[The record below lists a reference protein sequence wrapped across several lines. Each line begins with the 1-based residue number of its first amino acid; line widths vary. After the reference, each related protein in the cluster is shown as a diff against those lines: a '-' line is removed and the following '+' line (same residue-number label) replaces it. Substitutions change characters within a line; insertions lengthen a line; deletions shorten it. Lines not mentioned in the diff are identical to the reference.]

1 MAGAHIVES
10 VSASAS
16 AEPLGEGL
24 VEASFDFYGIG
35 LTVVSEVSSLV
46 DSLAK
51 DFAYFVA
58 PSQRGAIRIVAHAD
72 DPPWS
77 IIPDKIASMITPN
90 AISYDD
96 QEVRYNDYHRQL
108 LGKYDFAN
116 ERGEL
121 WSRDLDL
128 LYEITYLMALS
139 RVGELHDRRG
149 IHRIHAL
156 GIAIADRGALVLLP
170 EAGGKTTLALEL
182 LKKPA
187 VKILSD
193 DTPLL
198 ANQQLLAFP
207 TRMGI
212 RGKVDGIA
220 LEHLRTFKRRNHGPK
235 TLIDLSYF
243 RDRVIDRVSPK
254 VVIVGTRSS
263 GDKSRIASISR
274 VQALPALAA
283 NLVFGLGLPQVLEYF
298 IRARPSDLLKKGS
311 IASSRLLAALRL
323 VSRTDCYRLVLG
335 RDVAGAADAVES
347 VLRIRRAEPA

>member
-1 MAGAHIVES
+1 MAAGHIVES
-10 VSASAS
+10 ASENAA

-24 VEASFDFYGIG
+24 AEATFDIYGTG

-46 DSLAK
+46 DSLSR

-77 IIPDKIASMITPN
+77 IIPDRIASMITPN

-96 QEVRYNDYHRQL
+96 HEVRYNDYHRQV

-149 IHRIHAL
+149 IHRVHAL

-182 LKKPA
+182 LKRSA

-198 ANQQLLAFP
+198 ANGQLLAFP
-207 TRMGI
+207 TRMGV
-212 RGKVDGIA
+212 RGNVDGIGR
-220 LEHLRTFKRRNHGPK
+220 EHLRTFNRRNRGPK

-254 VVIVGTRSS
+254 VVIVGARSS
-263 GDKSRIASISR
+263 CAKSSITPMNR
-274 VQALPALAA
+274 FQALPGLAA

-298 IRARPSDLLKKGS
+298 LRARASDLLKKGS
-311 IASSRLLAALRL
+311 IAASRMLAALRL

-335 RDVAGAADAVES
+335 RDLAGAADAVES
-347 VLRIRRAEPA
+347 VLARSE

>member
-1 MAGAHIVES
+1 MESRSMAAAPIVES
-10 VSASAS
+10 ASESAA
-16 AEPLGEGL
+16 AEPLRSL
-24 VEASFDFYGIG
+24 TEASFDLYGTG
-35 LTVVSEVSSLV
+35 LTLVSEVSSLI
-46 DSLAK
+46 DSLTR

-58 PSQRGAIRIVAHAD
+58 PAQPGAIRIIAHAD

-77 IIPDKIASMITPN
+77 RIPDRIASMITPN
-90 AISYDD
+90 ALSYDD
-96 QEVRYNDYHRQL
+96 HEVRYNDYHRQA

-121 WSRDLDL
+121 WSCDLDL
-128 LYEITYLMALS
+128 LYELTYLMALS

-149 IHRIHAL
+149 IHRVHAL

-182 LKKPA
+182 LKRSA

-198 ANQQLLAFP
+198 AKGQLRAFA
-207 TRMGI
+207 TRMGV
-212 RGKVDGIA
+212 RGKVEGIGS
-220 LEHLRTFKRRNHGPK
+220 EHLRTFNRRSHGPK

-243 RDRVIDRVSPK
+243 RDRVIDRASPK
-254 VVIVGTRSS
+254 VMIVGARSS
-263 GDKSRIASISR
+263 GAESSIAPMSRA
-274 VQALPALAA
+274 QALPVLTA

-298 IRARPSDLLKKGS
+298 LRGGASDLFRKGS

-323 VSRTDCYRLVLG
+323 LSRTDCYRLVLG
-335 RDVAGAADAVES
+335 RDLASAADAVES
-347 VLRIRRAEPA
+347 VLAP

>member
-1 MAGAHIVES
+1 MGAAHIVKSAIES
-10 VSASAS
+10 VA
-16 AEPLGEGL
+16 AEQLA
-24 VEASFDFYGIG
+24 EASFDFYGTG

-46 DSLAK
+46 DSLAR
-51 DFAYFVA
+51 DFAYFA
-58 PSQRGAIRIVAHAD
+58 GPSQRGAIRIVAHVE

-77 IIPDKIASMITPN
+77 TIPERIASMITPN

-96 QEVRYNDYHRQL
+96 HEVRYNDYHRQA

-149 IHRIHAL
+149 IHRVHAL
-156 GIAIADRGALVLLP
+156 GIAIEDRGALVLLP

-182 LKKPA
+182 LKRPA

-198 ANQQLLAFP
+198 ASGQLRAFP
-207 TRMGI
+207 TRMGV
-212 RGKVDGIA
+212 RGKVEGIA
-220 LEHLRTFKRRNHGPK
+220 SEHMRTFNRRNHGPK

-254 VVIVGTRSS
+254 VLIVGVRSS
-263 GDKSRIASISR
+263 GSKSSIARISR
-274 VQALPALAA
+274 VQALPVLAA

-298 IRARPSDLLKKGS
+298 LRARASDFLGKGS
-311 IASSRLLAALRL
+311 IAASRLLAAIRL

-335 RDVAGAADAVES
+335 RDLAGAADAVES
-347 VLRIRRAEPA
+347 VLGIRPD

>member
-1 MAGAHIVES
+1 MAVAHIVGSSSKS
-10 VSASAS
+10 VA
-16 AEPLGEGL
+16 AEPIGEGL
-24 VEASFDFYGIG
+24 AEASFDIYGTG
-35 LTVVSEVSSLV
+35 LSVVSEVSGLV
-46 DSLAK
+46 DSLGR

-58 PSQRGAIRIVAHAD
+58 PTQRGAIRIVAHAD
-72 DPPWS
+72 DPPWE
-77 IIPDKIASMITPN
+77 IIPDRIASMITPN

-96 QEVRYNDYHRQL
+96 HEVRYNDYHRQL

-128 LYEITYLMALS
+128 LYELTYLMALS

-156 GIAIADRGALVLLP
+156 GIAVADRGALVLLP

-182 LKKPA
+182 LKRSA

-198 ANQQLLAFP
+198 ANGQLLAFP
-207 TRMGI
+207 TRMGV
-212 RGKVDGIA
+212 RGNVDGIDG
-220 LEHLRTFKRRNHGPK
+220 EHLRTFNRRNHGPK

-254 VVIVGTRSS
+254 VVIVGARSNS
-263 GDKSRIASISR
+263 AKSSIAPMSR
-274 VQALPALAA
+274 LQALPVLSA

-298 IRARPSDLLKKGS
+298 LRARASDLLSKGS
-311 IASSRLLAALRL
+311 IAASRLLAALRL
-323 VSRTDCYRLVLG
+323 LSKTDCYRLVLG
-335 RDVAGAADAVES
+335 QDLAGAADAVES
-347 VLRIRRAEPA
+347 VLARSA